1 VKTRTM
7 TSSFPG
13 LVARTQGFSLG
24 RARDFTVAPDGSR
37 VLFLRSRGGEDPV
50 GHLWSYE
57 VATGSERLLVDVA
70 ELGAVGGDAA
80 LSEREKAR
88 RERARDRSAGI
99 GSYATDAAVATAVF
113 TVAGRLHAVDVAS
126 GEVTDLGVDGPVA
139 EARIDP
145 TGRTVAYVR
154 EAELRLVGRDGKDDR
169 ALAEPDGPEVS
180 WGVPE
185 HEASESMDRFEGY
198 WWAPDGRSL
207 VAARVDDSPV
217 QIWYVADPTHPE
229 RPPTALRYPS
239 AGTPN
244 ADVSLHVL
252 GLDGSRTPVR
262 WDRAGFEYVTR
273 VRWDGAGLLVVVQ
286 NRRQTVMR
294 VLSAD
299 PAIGETTVLHEDTDP
314 GWTTIVEGV
323 PAHTASGAL
332 VWTVDDGDT
341 RRLTVDGV
349 PVTPPGLQMEEVLSV
364 DGDTVLFAGREEPT
378 ERHLWTWSRAEGA
391 VAVTTAPGL
400 HSGRRAGGVTVVAA
414 LSLDGETVTVDGH
427 ELRSEAAE
435 PPIRP
440 APTLLSLGE
449 RELRTAVL
457 FPTGH
462 ERGSARLPVL
472 MDPYGGSAAQMAVA
486 ARRFYWASQWFAD
499 QGFAVVVADGRGT
512 PGRGPRWERAR
523 EGDHAGPRLQ
533 DQVDALHAAAERFGD
548 LDLDRVGIRGWSA
561 GGYLAAL
568 AVLRRPDVFH
578 AGIAGAPVTDQ
589 RLYSS
594 HWQERTLGLP
604 EENPEGYAHGSL
616 IDDAPNLRRPLLL
629 VHGLLDDNVLPVH
642 TMKLSA
648 ALLAAGRPA
657 TVLPLPGATHMG
669 ADLQN
674 LWAFEL
680 NFLRE
685 SLHLDQPV

>member
-1 VKTRTM
+1 M

-13 LVARTQGFSLG
+13 LVARTHGFSLG
-24 RARDFTVAPDGSR
+24 RPRRFVIAPDSSR
-37 VLFLRSRGGEDPV
+37 VLFLRTGGGTDPV

-57 VATGSERLLVDVA
+57 IATGAERQLVDVA
-70 ELGAVGGDAA
+70 ALGAAADAPV
-80 LSEREKAR
+80 SERERAR
-88 RERARDRSAGI
+88 RERARDTSAGI
-99 GSYATDAAVATAVF
+99 GEYATDAAVRTAVF
-113 TVAGRLHAVDVAS
+113 TVAGRLYAVDVATA
-126 GEVTDLGVDGPVA
+126 EVTDLGAREPAA

-145 TGRTVAYVR
+145 TGQTVAYVCD
-154 EAELRLVGRDGKDDR
+154 AELRVVGRDGTGDR
-169 ALAEPDGPEVS
+169 SLAEPDGPEVT
-180 WGVPE
+180 WGLPE

-207 VAARVDDSPV
+207 VAARVDNSPV
-217 QIWYVADPTHPE
+217 QIWYVSDPTHPE
-229 RPPTALRYPS
+229 RPPTALRYPA

-252 GLDGSRTPVR
+252 GLDGSRTPVE
-262 WDRAGFEYVTR
+262 WDRAEFEYVTR
-273 VRWDGAGLLVVVQ
+273 VLWDATGLLVVVQ

-299 PAIGETTVLHEDTDP
+299 PATGKTTTVREDTDP

-332 VWTVDDGDT
+332 LWTVDDGDT
-341 RRLTVDGV
+341 RRLTVEGV
-349 PVTPPGLQMEEVLSV
+349 AVTPPGVQMEEVLSV

-378 ERHLWTWSRAEGA
+378 ERHLWTWSAAGGA
-391 VAVTTAPGL
+391 VQVTTARGL
-400 HSGRRAGGVTVVAA
+400 HGGRRAAGVTVISAHT
-414 LSLDGETVTVDGH
+414 LDGETVTVDGRP
-427 ELRSEAAE
+427 LRSLAAE
-435 PPIRP
+435 SPVRP
-440 APTLLSLGE
+440 VVHLAALGE

-462 ERGSARLPVL
+462 EPGSARLPVL
-472 MDPYGGSAAQMAVA
+472 LDPYGGSAAQKAEA
-486 ARRFYWASQWFAD
+486 SRSLYWSSQWFAD

-523 EGDHAGPRLQ
+523 GDDHAGPRLQ
-533 DQVDALHAAAERFGD
+533 DQVDALHAAADRYGD

-578 AGIAGAPVTDQ
+578 AAVAGAPVTDQ

-604 EENPEGYAHGSL
+604 EENPEGYARGSL

-629 VHGLLDDNVLPVH
+629 VHGLLDDNVLPLH

-648 ALLAAGRPA
+648 ALLAAGRPHS
-657 TVLPLPGATHMG
+657 VLPLPGATHMG
-669 ADLQN
+669 AWLDN
-674 LWAFEL
+674 LWEFEL
-680 NFLRE
+680 AFLRDA
-685 SLHLDQPV
+685 LGIDLKQG

>member
-1 VKTRTM
+1 
-7 TSSFPG
+7 
-13 LVARTQGFSLG
+13 
-24 RARDFTVAPDGSR
+24 
-37 VLFLRSRGGEDPV
+37 
-50 GHLWSYE
+50 
-57 VATGSERLLVDVA
+57 
-70 ELGAVGGDAA
+70 
-80 LSEREKAR
+80 
-88 RERARDRSAGI
+88 
-99 GSYATDAAVATAVF
+99 
-113 TVAGRLHAVDVAS
+113 
-126 GEVTDLGVDGPVA
+126 
-139 EARIDP
+139 
-145 TGRTVAYVR
+145 
-154 EAELRLVGRDGKDDR
+154 
-169 ALAEPDGPEVS
+169 
-180 WGVPE
+180 
-185 HEASESMDRFEGY
+185 
-198 WWAPDGRSL
+198 
-207 VAARVDDSPV
+207 
-217 QIWYVADPTHPE
+217 
-229 RPPTALRYPS
+229 
-239 AGTPN
+239 
-244 ADVSLHVL
+244 
-252 GLDGSRTPVR
+252 
-262 WDRAGFEYVTR
+262 
-273 VRWDGAGLLVVVQ
+273 
-286 NRRQTVMR
+286 
-294 VLSAD
+294 
-299 PAIGETTVLHEDTDP
+299 
-314 GWTTIVEGV
+314 
-323 PAHTASGAL
+323 
-332 VWTVDDGDT
+332 
-341 RRLTVDGV
+341 
-349 PVTPPGLQMEEVLSV
+349 
-364 DGDTVLFAGREEPT
+364 
-378 ERHLWTWSRAEGA
+378 
-391 VAVTTAPGL
+391 
-400 HSGRRAGGVTVVAA
+400 
-414 LSLDGETVTVDGH
+414 
-427 ELRSEAAE
+427 
-435 PPIRP
+435 
-440 APTLLSLGE
+440 
-449 RELRTAVL
+449 LRTAVL

-486 ARRFYWASQWFAD
+486 SRRFYWASQWFAD

-642 TMKLSA
+642 TLKLSA
-648 ALLAAGRPA
+648 ALLAAGRPH